1 MDESR
6 NGAVC
11 EYREESLPKPLRDA
25 CGSQVEVLAP
35 LLEIRVLGTFRME
48 RRAGSRTPRVTRAVL
63 GLLTYLALYRERTHS
78 REGLIATFWPDYHA
92 QQGQRCLSTAL
103 WRVRSVVEP
112 RGVARGTFLFTTST
126 GELGFRDHDGLW
138 LDAWHFEREMA
149 QILRNPPEQWQPSQ
163 AARLE
168 STLGGYGGELLSGM
182 SDEWIVRERDRF
194 ELLHLRGLEQLLQ
207 YRKLRDE
214 HSEVVR
220 LAQSI
225 LRKDPLREDVHR
237 AAMLAYS
244 SMGQRALAA
253 QQYLTCKTVLAR
265 ELSVE
270 PSDETRA
277 LHGRVALGV
286 VPARL
291 ARTLSN
297 TRAELSRELE
307 RTLAAL
313 ETAQRQ
319 LRTALE
325 LIDELAPAIP
335 SAQQSNKAR
344 HVRGQ

>member
-1 MDESR
+1 MDESQ
-6 NGAVC
+6 NSAAC
-11 EYREESLPKPLRDA
+11 EFQETQTELRPDSCSSWVA
-25 CGSQVEVLAP
+25 ELAP
-35 LLEIRVLGTFRME
+35 LLEIRILGTFRIE
-48 RRAGSRTPRVTRAVL
+48 HRAASRTPTRVTRAVL
-63 GLLTYLALYRERTHS
+63 GLLAYLALYRGRTHS
-78 REGLIATFWPDYHA
+78 REGLIALFWPDFHS

-112 RGVARGTFLFTTST
+112 RGVPRGTFLFTTST

-149 QILRNPPEQWQPSQ
+149 LLLRSPPEQWQPCQ
-163 AARLE
+163 AVRLE
-168 STLGGYGGELLSGM
+168 SVLGGYGGELLSGM

-207 YRKLRDE
+207 YRKLHDE

-244 SMGQRALAA
+244 SLGQRALAA
-253 QQYLTCKTVLAR
+253 QQYQTCKAVLAR

-277 LHGRVALGV
+277 LHGRVALGIG
-286 VPARL
+286 PRRL
-291 ARTLSN
+291 ARTLPG
-297 TRAELSRELE
+297 TRAELSLELE

-325 LIDELAPAIP
+325 LIDEFVPSIA
-335 SAQQSNKAR
+335 SAQQSPKAR
-344 HVRGQ
+344 RVRDQ